1 MAPRLASSGSHVGRR
16 LDDSEVAL
24 VARAQAGARD
34 AFEELVRRHADRLY
48 AVVRRLGLSGEAAEE
63 VTQEA
68 FLRAWR
74 GIGGFKGESQF
85 GTWLY
90 RIGFNEAKR
99 RLARD
104 PARALAGSLDEEG
117 APEPPDLRQEPHLR
131 VAQGELRTALAT
143 AVRALSLRY
152 RAPLILRDIEGLS
165 TADAAAVLGLSEA
178 AFKSRLHRARAA
190 VRDALEGHLDGAP

>member
-1 MAPRLASSGSHVGRR
+1 MAPRPARVGSLVGR
-16 LDDSEVAL
+16 LDDPDVAL
-24 VARAQAGARD
+24 VAHAQAGARD

-48 AVVRRLGLSGEAAEE
+48 AVVRRLGLSDEAATE
-63 VTQEA
+63 VTQET

-74 GIGGFKGESQF
+74 GIGAFKGEAQF

-99 RLARD
+99 RLRREA
-104 PARALAGSLDEEG
+104 ARAQPRSLDEEG
-117 APEPPDLRQEPHLR
+117 AVEPPDLRDEPHLR
-131 VAQGELRTALAT
+131 LAHGELRAALAT
-143 AVRALSLRY
+143 AVRALPLRY

-165 TADAAAVLGLSEA
+165 TAEASAVLGLSEA

-190 VRDALEGHLDGAP
+190 VRDALEGHVDGAS